1 MQSHRLRLE
10 QFQEFLNKY
19 LPGNDW
25 LNFLGFFVIL
35 ATGTLFRRFMGK
47 KLSQITFGI
56 VRRVSRENEVTV
68 QEFVTL
74 LGRPLEYVFLLVIAF
89 FAFDLIHIPT
99 QWELAHP
106 TEFGLRLI
114 FLRGYK
120 SLLIL
125 ALTWVLIRF
134 VKFLAIVFTRRAERT
149 DTKMDDQLV
158 PFLTDIIIALIVIV
172 AGLIITGKVFN
183 IDVATL
189 ITGLG
194 IGGIAIALAA
204 RETLENLLASF
215 TIFMDGSFVVG
226 DAVQIGTMTG
236 DVEKIGFRST
246 RIRTVDGSLVT
257 VPNRLIVS
265 QVLENLTQREFRR
278 AKYTI
283 RLDLSTSSERLR
295 AVISDIQDAID
306 VHEFTKNKPG
316 VIRFDAFGDQS
327 FDVLIIYF
335 VETRDIRT
343 FNRIKEEIN
352 FKIMQIVLTH
362 KVRFANPI
370 STVYLKNDF
379 INNSGDNSL

>member
-1 MQSHRLRLE
+1 ME
-10 QFQEFLNKY
+10 QFQDFLNKY
-19 LPGNDW
+19 LPGNNW
-25 LNFLGFFVIL
+25 LNFLGFLGIL
-35 ATGTLFRRFMGK
+35 TIGTLFRRVIGK
-47 KLSQITFGI
+47 KISQLIFGI
-56 VRRVSRENEVTV
+56 VRSFSRENEVTV
-68 QEFVTL
+68 QEFVAL
-74 LGRPLEYVFLLVIAF
+74 LGRPLEYVFWLIMAF
-89 FAFDLIHIPT
+89 FAFDLVHIPS

-125 ALTWVLIRF
+125 ALTWALVRF
-134 VKFLAIVFTRRAERT
+134 VKFLAIVFTRRSERT
-149 DTKMDDQLV
+149 ESKMDDQLV
-158 PFLTDIIIALIVIV
+158 PFVKDLLIVFIVIV
-172 AGLIITGKVFN
+172 SGLIITGKVFN

-215 TIFMDGSFVVG
+215 TIFVDGSFVVG
-226 DAVQIGTMTG
+226 DAIQIGTMTG

-283 RLDLSTSSERLR
+283 RLDVGTTSEQLSE
-295 AVISDIQDAID
+295 VIKDIQDVID

-327 FDVLIIYF
+327 FDVLVIYF

-343 FNRIKEEIN
+343 FNRIKEEVN

-362 KVRFANPI
+362 GVRFASPI
-370 STVYLKNDF
+370 STVHLKNDF
-379 INNSGDNSL
+379 TNYSGGNSL

>member
-1 MQSHRLRLE
+1 M
-10 QFQEFLNKY
+10 
-19 LPGNDW
+19 
-25 LNFLGFFVIL
+25 I
-35 ATGTLFRRFMGK
+35 GK
-47 KLSQITFGI
+47 KISQLVFGI
-56 VRRVSRENEVTV
+56 VRSFSRENEVTV
-68 QEFVTL
+68 QEFVAL
-74 LGRPLEYVFLLVIAF
+74 LGRPLEYVFWLIMAY
-89 FAFDLIHIPT
+89 FAFDLVNIPS

-125 ALTWVLIRF
+125 ALTWALVRF
-134 VKFLAIVFTRRAERT
+134 VKFLAIVFTRRSERT
-149 DTKMDDQLV
+149 ESKMDDQLV
-158 PFLTDIIIALIVIV
+158 PFVKDLLIVFIVIV
-172 AGLIITGKVFN
+172 SGLIITGKVFN

-283 RLDLSTSSERLR
+283 RLDVGTTSEQLKE
-295 AVISDIQDAID
+295 VIKDIQDVID

-327 FDVLIIYF
+327 FDVLVIYF

-362 KVRFANPI
+362 KVRFARPI
-370 STVYLKNDF
+370 STVHLKNDF
-379 INNSGDNSL
+379 INNSGGNSL